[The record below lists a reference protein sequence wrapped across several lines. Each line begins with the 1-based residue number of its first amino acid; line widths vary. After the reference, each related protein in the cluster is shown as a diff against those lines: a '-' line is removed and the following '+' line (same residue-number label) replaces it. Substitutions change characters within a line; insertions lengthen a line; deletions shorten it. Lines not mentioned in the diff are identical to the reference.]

1 MESSNEDRV
10 LSKKDLKLRAQEMK
24 LEEKQRKLEEKAAIR
39 EEKQRRKNSFPRKIR
54 NFFLSII
61 IIAILLL
68 VGFYFAQKFLSKK
81 ENELHEERMKQEYQA
96 ALALVDDKKYQDA
109 IKQLKSIDEGYSK
122 YSEVE
127 SKLKEVDQLYL
138 NEYLTEADNYLKDG
152 KYEKAL
158 DVLNNIEDE
167 YKNEKIVEDKRNTI
181 LAEELK
187 DEVDEMAEKKATLKV
202 LEYLSK
208 YDTNDVE
215 ILEDTVE
222 DLIEKYKSGFILE
235 TRELLNT
242 DLSKAKTNID
252 SALKILPKDKD
263 IQSLEKELEQAQ
275 QAEKERTA
283 ENAEKTKENEK
294 TKEDEKN
301 EKEVQKETSDQKDKE

>member
-1 MESSNEDRV
+1 MESSNEDKV

-24 LEEKQRKLEEKAAIR
+24 LEEKQRKLEEKAAIK

-61 IIAILLL
+61 VIAILLL
-68 VGFYFAQKFLSKK
+68 VGFCFAQKFLSKK
-81 ENELHEERMKQEYQA
+81 ENELHEEKMNQEYQT
-96 ALALVDDKKYQDA
+96 ALALINEKKYQDA
-109 IKQLKSIDEGYSK
+109 IKQLKSIDKGYSK
-122 YSEVE
+122 YSDVE

-138 NEYLTEADNYLKDG
+138 NEYLTEADNYLKDS

-167 YKNEKIVEDKRNTI
+167 YKNEKIVEDKKNAI
-181 LAEELK
+181 IAEQLK
-187 DEVDEMAEKKATLKV
+187 EEVTEMAEKKTTLKV
-202 LEYLSK
+202 IEYLSK
-208 YDTNDVE
+208 YDTNDVD

-222 DLIEKYKSGFILE
+222 DLIERYKSGFILE
-235 TRELLNT
+235 TRELINT
-242 DLSKAKTNID
+242 DLSKAKSNID

-275 QAEKERTA
+275 QAEKEKAA
-283 ENAEKTKENEK
+283 ENEDKTEENGK
-294 TKEDEKN
+294 SKEDEKA
-301 EKEVQKETSDQKDKE
+301 EKETSEQKDKE